1 MFAFLENTLNLG
13 IFTHALLSLLKTH
26 PTFLSSTLRRGKLFI
41 PRGSIFLK
49 ILFPPI
55 AERAG
60 GNDDLFYKNSIK
72 EYEDDLEYWN
82 INLFIFAWFVIYWKY
97 DGFTV
102 L

>member
-1 MFAFLENTLNLG
+1 MFVFLENTLNLG

-49 ILFPPI
+49 ILFLPI

-60 GNDDLFYKNSIK
+60 GNDDLLYKNSIK

-82 INLFIFAWFVIYWKY
+82 INLFIFA
-97 DGFTV
+97 
-102 L
+102 